1 MNVLLIDDDRFV
13 VAALQKKIDWTS
25 LSVSEIFSAYNIRQA
40 KKIMEDNSIR
50 ICVCDIEMPGGSG
63 LELLAWVREH
73 DIDTEFIF
81 LTSYADFEYAQKA
94 IELSSLDYQLKPLD
108 FGKLYEILLKAVSK
122 VKKAEALNKTM
133 MNSENWQ
140 KNFPHIVELF
150 WKGLFTNPL
159 FSDSAFL
166 ENELKQKSLPY
177 SCSDTF
183 LPVLL
188 KLYPDSK
195 LLREL
200 DNSMIDFSFYN
211 ITSETLRDA
220 FIYYES
226 ITTLQPCEYI
236 IIIGNVPLNE
246 VHQQFFDCFQIL
258 FNNLGSFLRC
268 DVSCCVAPEV
278 PMPELPHTIEK
289 LRNMREDNISL
300 VNLPLCL
307 SDYTPQK
314 TAYTPPSLDVI
325 SAFLEQKQAS
335 AALKNLEGYL
345 DLLTKRKKI
354 NRDFLIHL
362 RLDIEQLVFSYL
374 QNNGIEAHILF
385 GTKETGLLA
394 SKSPESVPY
403 MIDYLRYIIT
413 RAVDYSSFIHEES
426 SVTDIILN
434 YIHQHYSEDIT
445 RTTLAEMV
453 YLNPDYMARL
463 FKKRTQTSVVNYITA
478 YRMEKAKEFLQNQQI
493 SVGTVAARVGYGNY
507 SYFSK
512 LFKDVVGCTPNEYRK
527 KSKK

>member
-1 MNVLLIDDDRFV
+1 
-13 VAALQKKIDWTS
+13 
-25 LSVSEIFSAYNIRQA
+25 
-40 KKIMEDNSIR
+40 MEDNSIR

-63 LELLAWVREH
+63 LELLAWVRERG
-73 DIDTEFIF
+73 IDTEFIF

-108 FGKLYEILLKAVSK
+108 FRKLYEILLKAVSK

-188 KLYPDSK
+188 KLYPHSK

-246 VHQQFFDCFQIL
+246 VRQQLFDCFQIL

-278 PMPELPHTIEK
+278 PMPE
-289 LRNMREDNISL
+289 
-300 VNLPLCL
+300 
-307 SDYTPQK
+307 Q
-314 TAYTPPSLDVI
+314 
-325 SAFLEQKQAS
+325 
-335 AALKNLEGYL
+335 
-345 DLLTKRKKI
+345 
-354 NRDFLIHL
+354 
-362 RLDIEQLVFSYL
+362 QLVFSYL

-453 YLNPDYMARL
+453 YVNPDYMARL

>member
-1 MNVLLIDDDRFV
+1 
-13 VAALQKKIDWTS
+13 
-25 LSVSEIFSAYNIRQA
+25 
-40 KKIMEDNSIR
+40 MEDNSIR

-246 VHQQFFDCFQIL
+246 VRQQLFDCFP
-258 FNNLGSFLRC
+258 N
-268 DVSCCVAPEV
+268 
-278 PMPELPHTIEK
+278 T
-289 LRNMREDNISL
+289 
-300 VNLPLCL
+300 
-307 SDYTPQK
+307 
-314 TAYTPPSLDVI
+314 
-325 SAFLEQKQAS
+325 
-335 AALKNLEGYL
+335 
-345 DLLTKRKKI
+345 
-354 NRDFLIHL
+354 FLI
-362 RLDIEQLVFSYL
+362 IW
-374 QNNGIEAHILF
+374 
-385 GTKETGLLA
+385 
-394 SKSPESVPY
+394 
-403 MIDYLRYIIT
+403 
-413 RAVDYSSFIHEES
+413 
-426 SVTDIILN
+426 
-434 YIHQHYSEDIT
+434 
-445 RTTLAEMV
+445 
-453 YLNPDYMARL
+453 
-463 FKKRTQTSVVNYITA
+463 
-478 YRMEKAKEFLQNQQI
+478 
-493 SVGTVAARVGYGNY
+493 AA
-507 SYFSK
+507 F
-512 LFKDVVGCTPNEYRK
+512 
-527 KSKK
+527 